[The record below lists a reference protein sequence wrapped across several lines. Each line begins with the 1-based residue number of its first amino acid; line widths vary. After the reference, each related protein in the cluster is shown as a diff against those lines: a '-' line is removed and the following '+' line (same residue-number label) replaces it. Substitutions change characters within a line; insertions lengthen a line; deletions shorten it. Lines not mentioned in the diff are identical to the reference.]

1 MIKVNLTVLFKKIND
16 TFLLTIPCLSFF
28 NINKTGINTWGLF
41 QLADEQTESN
51 TGLRERRGT

>member
-1 MIKVNLTVLFKKIND
+1 MKKVNLTVLFKKIND
-16 TFLLTIPCLSFF
+16 TFLLTIQCLSFF

>member
-16 TFLLTIPCLSFF
+16 KFLLTIPCLSFF
-28 NINKTGINTWGLF
+28 NKTGINTWGLF